1 MVSEDKALVEIELE
15 LPEHLPGPVKLP
27 DGALVDI
34 GDKVVHSRLG
44 VGTVYRIATYH
55 DDLGVLLCIEFPDDV
70 HEMICLDGVKKV
82 TSSSEKSPG

>member
-1 MVSEDKALVEIELE
+1 MVSEDKAIVEIELE
-15 LPEHLPGPVKLP
+15 LPEHLSGPVELP
-27 DGALVDI
+27 DGELVDI
-34 GDKVVHSRLG
+34 GDKVIHARLG

-82 TSSSEKSPG
+82 KP